1 MSNEHMEQPTPEQ
14 VSQVKA
20 ATDALVAAAD
30 QARNIE
36 KVIGR
41 LRSEL
46 NESRTL
52 FAKLQEVVGTGT
64 YPFRGETTYRQ
75 TIASRIAKIE
85 EALK

>member
-1 MSNEHMEQPTPEQ
+1 MSNVHMEQPTPDQ

-20 ATDALVAAAD
+20 ATDALLAAAD
-30 QARNIE
+30 HARNIE
-36 KVIGR
+36 RVIGR

-46 NESRTL
+46 NESRVL

-75 TIASRIAKIE
+75 TITNRIAKIE
-85 EALK
+85 EVLK